1 MPRTLGA
8 AHRQDARAD
17 GVRVTMAGNGKADA
31 YTTETRVDAVRLLL
45 LKGQEDTPRL
55 VQDIASK
62 FGVNTRQAY
71 NYVAKAKK
79 QIVEIGEIDRAY
91 RLAEQIA
98 MRREIRRKAFDT
110 NDLRTALAA
119 AQDEAKLLG
128 LYPAD
133 KHEVTG
139 KDGDGMVIRLTWG
152 D

>member
-1 MPRTLGA
+1 M
-8 AHRQDARAD
+8 
-17 GVRVTMAGNGKADA
+17 
-31 YTTETRVDAVRLLL
+31 LL

-55 VQDIASK
+55 VQDIATK

>member
-1 MPRTLGA
+1 
-8 AHRQDARAD
+8 
-17 GVRVTMAGNGKADA
+17 MAGNGKADS

-55 VQDIASK
+55 VQDIATK

>member
-1 MPRTLGA
+1 
-8 AHRQDARAD
+8 
-17 GVRVTMAGNGKADA
+17 MAGTSRVDA
-31 YTTETRVDAVRLLL
+31 HTAETRVDAVRVLL

-55 VQDIASK
+55 VQEIANQ

>member
-1 MPRTLGA
+1 
-8 AHRQDARAD
+8 
-17 GVRVTMAGNGKADA
+17 MAGNNRADA
-31 YTTETRVDAVRLLL
+31 HTAETRVDAVRVLL
-45 LKGQEDTPRL
+45 LKGHEDTPSL
-55 VQDIASK
+55 VQGIADK